1 VLHIGEPHPVTRM
14 VERGKRIIAS
24 SCKGLHLFRL
34 FTHEKQE
41 RRVNMS
47 LEHNASY
54 DFRGNLLAIH
64 KENNS
69 VQLVQLHECTLEA
82 SLAPPSEL
90 QPAPADMLMEISSIA
105 MHDECITIF
114 HGDGTRRVMQMKEYD
129 ELKNRPLRDKEVTPE
144 ERSNSFLS
152 DTTVPV
158 AAVAEKKKKKATKKK
173 KIPKK

>member
-1 VLHIGEPHPVTRM
+1 MRATTFAAICSPFTRC
-14 VERGKRIIAS
+14 ETS
-24 SCKGLHLFRL
+24 SSSHFLISH
-34 FTHEKQE
+34 
-41 RRVNMS
+41 S
-47 LEHNASY
+47 
-54 DFRGNLLAIH
+54 H

-144 ERSNSFLS
+144 ERGKSFLS
-152 DTTVPV
+152 DTVTPEPDD
-158 AAVAEKKKKKATKKK
+158 AGKKKKKTTKKKKKKAAASSKK
-173 KIPKK
+173 